1 MNRDAGEPARA
12 GRSPEGAAGA
22 PVLKADGA
30 EPTRWLSEDE
40 QQAWRSYLWAGRLLD
55 KVLDSDLQEQGL
67 NLPEYEILAM
77 LSEGPAGGMRM
88 SALADLV
95 VQSRSRL
102 SHTALRLERRG
113 LVWRRQ
119 ARGDRRGVELRL
131 TDTGRAVVDRL
142 SHRHVASV
150 RAHFIDVVT
159 AEELR
164 VLGEAMGKVRA
175 AIEAAADA

>member
-1 MNRDAGEPARA
+1 MNRDAGEPGAV
-12 GRSPEGAAGA
+12 EGSGEAQPPA
-22 PVLKADGA
+22 
-30 EPTRWLSEDE
+30 TRWLTEHE

-77 LSEGPAGGMRM
+77 LSEGPTAGMRM

-113 LVWRRQ
+113 LVVRRQ

-131 TDTGRAVVDRL
+131 TDRGRAAVDRL
-142 SHRHVASV
+142 SPRHVASV
-150 RAHFIDVVT
+150 RVHLIDVLT
-159 AEELR
+159 PEELT
-164 VLGEAMGKVRA
+164 VLGEAMRKVRA
-175 AIEAAADA
+175 AIEDSADA